1 MKICL
6 MSVNNIR
13 HLPDIIFFELF
24 IRKRKDML
32 EKIKDIIVKLVEK
45 HGYDKV
51 LHFIFGGEICA
62 CLTMLLFALFRLF
75 LPIYGAMLVGY
86 ILSLVCVYGLAYF
99 KEAKIDSEFSW
110 DDLNY
115 SVMGCMPVG
124 IVVGIT
130 ILLFLI

>member
-1 MKICL
+1 
-6 MSVNNIR
+6 
-13 HLPDIIFFELF
+13 
-24 IRKRKDML
+24 ML

-75 LPIYGAMLVGY
+75 LPIYGAMLVAY

-99 KEAKIDSEFSW
+99 KESKIDSEFSW
-110 DDLNY
+110 DDLNF

>member
-1 MKICL
+1 MRICL
-6 MSVNNIR
+6 MSVHNIR

-75 LPIYGAMLVGY
+75 LPIYGAMLVAY

-99 KEAKIDSEFSW
+99 KESKIDSEFSW
-110 DDLNY
+110 DDLNF

>member
-1 MKICL
+1 
-6 MSVNNIR
+6 MSVHNIR
-13 HLPDIIFFELF
+13 HLPDIIFFKLF

-75 LPIYGAMLVGY
+75 LPIYGAMLVAY

-99 KEAKIDSEFSW
+99 KESKIDSEFSW
-110 DDLNY
+110 DDLNF

>member
-1 MKICL
+1 MRICL
-6 MSVNNIR
+6 MSVDDIR

-75 LPIYGAMLVGY
+75 LPIYGAMLVAY
-86 ILSLVCVYGLAYF
+86 ILSFLG
-99 KEAKIDSEFSW
+99 
-110 DDLNY
+110 
-115 SVMGCMPVG
+115 
-124 IVVGIT
+124 T
-130 ILLFLI
+130 I